1 MSAQC
6 TMRCLGEGKY
16 IVMIIEMIFI
26 MGGRMGG
33 NWNID
38 LPISANESEEPGQK
52 KNHKRHSINPNRVGL
67 LDLASRLPK
76 NNVKKTIFFLF
87 SESL

>member
-1 MSAQC
+1 MDMSAQC
-6 TMRCLGEGKY
+6 TMRCLGEGKC

-33 NWNID
+33 NLNID

-52 KNHKRHSINPNRVGL
+52 TNHPLTLIGRGFWMLL
-67 LDLASRLPK
+67 LDYPK
-76 NNVKKTIFFLF
+76 ML
-87 SESL
+87 